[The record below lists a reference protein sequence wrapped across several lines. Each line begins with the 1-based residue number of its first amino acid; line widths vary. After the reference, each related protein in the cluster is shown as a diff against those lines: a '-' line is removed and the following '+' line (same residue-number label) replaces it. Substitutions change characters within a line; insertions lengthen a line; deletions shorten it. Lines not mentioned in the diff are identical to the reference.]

1 LSVLEPKRLQE
12 LALGLGSIKI
22 ESHELVEALFT
33 LDPFVLDEETLTKI
47 LLVCPNSEDEKTLRQ
62 NEDKLADLTP
72 YEQYIYE
79 LMKVPRLKQRIE
91 CLLFNYRFD
100 IEFIELNK
108 TLENINEA
116 LQAI

>member
-1 LSVLEPKRLQE
+1 MGN
-12 LALGLGSIKI
+12 GLKSILMEQSYFGTPI
-22 ESHELVEALFT
+22 FSQ
-33 LDPFVLDEETLTKI
+33 DIYEETFVNVWKLEKYPFKTK
-47 LLVCPNSEDEKTLRQ
+47 VYEKTLRQ

-72 YEQYIYE
+72 YEQYIFE